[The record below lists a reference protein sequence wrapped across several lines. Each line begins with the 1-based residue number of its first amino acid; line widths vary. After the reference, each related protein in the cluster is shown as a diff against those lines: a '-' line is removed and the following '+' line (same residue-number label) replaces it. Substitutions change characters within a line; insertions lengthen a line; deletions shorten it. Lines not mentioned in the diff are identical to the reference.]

1 MTNKTVGERHNRW
14 QVKPDINKIMTLG
27 DFISALESYELPASM
42 DKDFFKSQL
51 ERMKNAEKLSR
62 TIKKKDVLKRA
73 EKWAEDQ
80 NFACT
85 EKVIEIVENDMKA
98 EALANWGFL
107 FDEKTGTL
115 VDNQLLQVQKAEDE
129 DDE

>member
-1 MTNKTVGERHNRW
+1 MTNKTVGKRHNRW
-14 QVKPDINKIMTLG
+14 QVKPGINKIITLS
-27 DFISALESYELPASM
+27 DFIFALESYHLPVSM
-42 DKDFFKSQL
+42 DKEFFKSQL
-51 ERMKNAEKLSR
+51 NRLKSAEEDISD
-62 TIKKKDVLKRA
+62 IKRKDVLKRA
-73 EKWAEDQ
+73 KKWAEDQ